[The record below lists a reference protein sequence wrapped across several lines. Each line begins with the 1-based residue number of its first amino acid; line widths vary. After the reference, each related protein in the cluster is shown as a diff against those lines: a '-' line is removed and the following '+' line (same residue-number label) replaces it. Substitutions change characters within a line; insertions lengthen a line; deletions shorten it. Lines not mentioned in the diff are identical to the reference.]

1 MITAGEISDTYG
13 AKTTTKKKKNP
24 ENKSL
29 GWQRRLARQAV
40 VTVNHL
46 QAKIPVSY
54 PTLIS
59 EIENYFQK

>member
-1 MITAGEISDTYG
+1 MT
-13 AKTTTKKKKNP
+13 KTPRKK
-24 ENKSL
+24 L
-29 GWQRRLARQAV
+29 LRWQRRLARQAI

-46 QAKIPVSY
+46 QAKIPVSG